1 MNLRDRYEVEAEA
14 LWAELG
20 RQAREAPRLEGLY
33 ARDADPR
40 VARLVQSAA
49 LAFAVAENR
58 LDDDGQ
64 ALVRPLVARALPE
77 SLRPRPAST
86 IVELSGL
93 GGRPGSAQGGRL
105 TARAGAASLP
115 FQIVWPAMAAPI
127 ALESVVLDRLDAS
140 RQVLRFVIRAEAGVS
155 LGTHLPPTVR
165 LFLHFEPRSV
175 ALDLLHALRHGAPG
189 RATWL
194 DAKGHRVADGE
205 IRDAVRWVRVD
216 TEEAPLVSARADRFA
231 SGTLLRDLYA
241 FPESFCF
248 FDFQLRAS
256 SLPGAER
263 IERVEVVLPLA
274 HVIDGASH
282 LSSDHL
288 RLFCAPATN
297 QFVGAIDRI
306 PDTPR
311 EVSLRVA
318 GRPHAEI
325 LEVRSLVAMSPRS
338 AEQRVP
344 LRSWETPT
352 TAHTFESGQTYFTLE
367 QRLGVEER
375 TELRA
380 TFGRLDAFPA
390 APGGI
395 VEGEVL
401 ASDGALSAGLG
412 LGDVGGPR
420 EGGTN
425 ITRVTPSRR
434 ALLGQNHAWRL
445 SAYARMPAGRLGQ
458 RAHLAELLRLH
469 DPFGAPDEAVR
480 IARPRILH
488 AAQTREHELVDGA
501 LAWGDLFTVDVD
513 PAGCTD
519 GALWL
524 AGELLHRALA
534 ERSEALRYA
543 RLALR
548 KSGAPFAE
556 YGARQGIRLPFPLG

>member
-14 LWAELG
+14 LWGELG
-20 RQAREAPRLEGLY
+20 RQARESPRLEGLY

-49 LAFAVAENR
+49 FAFAVAENR

-86 IVELSGL
+86 IVELSDL
-93 GGRPGSAQGGRL
+93 GGRAGSALGSSL
-105 TARAGAASLP
+105 TARAGAALLP
-115 FQIVWPAMAAPI
+115 FQPVWPGATAPI
-127 ALESVVLDRLDAS
+127 ALESVVLDRLDAR
-140 RQVLRFVIRAEAGVS
+140 RQVLRFTIRAGSAMS
-155 LGTHLPPTVR
+155 LGSYLPPAVR
-165 LFLHFEPRSV
+165 LFLHFEPRSI
-175 ALDLLHALRHGAPG
+175 ALDLVHALRRGAPG

-194 DAKGHRVADGE
+194 DAKGNRLADGE
-205 IRDAVRWVRVD
+205 LTDAVRWVRVD

-231 SGTLLRDLYA
+231 SGTLLRDLYS

-248 FDFQLRAS
+248 FDLHLGAS
-256 SLPGAER
+256 RPPGAGR

-274 HVIDGASH
+274 KVVDGASH
-282 LSSDHL
+282 LSSHHL
-288 RLFCAPATN
+288 RLFCVPATN

-311 EVSLRVA
+311 EASLRVA
-318 GRPHAEI
+318 GKPHAEI
-325 LEVRSLVAMSPRS
+325 LEVRSLVAISARS
-338 AEQRVP
+338 AQRRIP
-344 LRSWETPT
+344 LRSWETPM
-352 TAHTFESGQTYFTLE
+352 TAHTFEGGETYFTLE
-367 QRLGVEER
+367 QRLGVEAR

-380 TFGRLDAFPA
+380 TFGRLDAFPT
-390 APGGI
+390 APGGT

-401 ASDGALSAGLG
+401 ASDGALCAGLG
-412 LGDVGGPR
+412 LGEVGGPR
-420 EGGTN
+420 QGGTN

-434 ALLGQNHAWRL
+434 ALLGQNYAWRL

-469 DPFGAPDEAVR
+469 DPFGAQDEAVR
-480 IARPRILH
+480 IARPKVLH
-488 AAQTREHELVDGA
+488 AAQAREHELVDGA
-501 LAWGDLFTVDVD
+501 LAWGDIFTVDVD
-513 PAGCTD
+513 PAGCSD

-524 AGELLHRALA
+524 TGELLHRALA

-543 RLALR
+543 RLAVR
-548 KSGAPFAE
+548 KGGASFAE
-556 YGARQGIRLPFPLG
+556 YSARQGARLPFPLG